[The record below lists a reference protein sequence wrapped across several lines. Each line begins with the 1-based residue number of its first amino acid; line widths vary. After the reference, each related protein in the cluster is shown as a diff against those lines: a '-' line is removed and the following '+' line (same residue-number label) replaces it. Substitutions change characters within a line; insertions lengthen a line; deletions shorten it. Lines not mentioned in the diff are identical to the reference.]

1 MSGGS
6 DRSSFRA
13 IRDEIARRISNRTWA
28 PGTLIPGEEALAAE
42 FGAAR
47 ATVNR
52 ALQELARAGLIERK
66 RKAGT
71 RVAPNPVREAR
82 FVIPIVGDQIK
93 QSGAEYEYRLLDR
106 AIETSS
112 EDVAERLSIAPGT
125 EVLHLKCLHLADG
138 KPYQFENRYIN
149 LLTLPHARE
158 QDFSVRGPNEWLVN
172 DAPFSRA
179 EFTFLA
185 AAASEEEA
193 RLLNL
198 PLSSPVFVGERR
210 TWLRDNVI
218 TFVRMVHP
226 PTHRMTTVI

>member
-1 MSGGS
+1 MSAT

-13 IRDEIARRISNRTWA
+13 IRDEIARRISNKTWE

-52 ALQELARAGLIERK
+52 ALQELARSGLIERK
-66 RKAGT
+66 RKVGT

-93 QSGAEYEYRLLDR
+93 QSGADYEYRLLDR
-106 AIETSS
+106 AIEKASM
-112 EDVAERLSIAPGT
+112 DIAQRLQIDPGT

-138 KPYQFENRYIN
+138 KPYQFEDRYIN
-149 LLTLPHARE
+149 LVTLPHARE
-158 QDFSVRGPNEWLVN
+158 QDFTARGPNEWLVN

-185 AAASEEEA
+185 ATAAEEEE
-193 RLLNL
+193 RLLGL
-198 PLSSPVFVGERR
+198 APSSPVFVGERR
-210 TWLRDNVI
+210 TWLRDQVI

-226 PTHRMTTVI
+226 PSHRITTVI

>member
-1 MSGGS
+1 MSAT

-13 IRDEIARRISNRTWA
+13 IRDEIARRISNKTWE

-52 ALQELARAGLIERK
+52 ALQELARSGLIERK
-66 RKAGT
+66 RKVGT

-93 QSGAEYEYRLLDR
+93 QSGADYEYRLLDR
-106 AIETSS
+106 AIEKASM
-112 EDVAERLSIAPGT
+112 DIAQRLQVDPGT

-138 KPYQFENRYIN
+138 KPYQFEDRYIN
-149 LLTLPHARE
+149 LMTLPHARE
-158 QDFSVRGPNEWLVN
+158 QDFTARGPNEWLVN

-185 AAASEEEA
+185 ATAAEEEE
-193 RLLNL
+193 RLLGL
-198 PLSSPVFVGERR
+198 AASSPVFVGERR
-210 TWLRDNVI
+210 TWLRDQVI

-226 PTHRMTTVI
+226 PSHRITTVI

>member
-1 MSGGS
+1 MSAT

-13 IRDEIARRISNRTWA
+13 IRDEIARRISNKTWE

-52 ALQELARAGLIERK
+52 ALQELARSGLIERK
-66 RKAGT
+66 RKVGT

-93 QSGAEYEYRLLDR
+93 QSGADYEYRLLDR
-106 AIETSS
+106 AIEKASM
-112 EDVAERLSIAPGT
+112 DIAQRLQVDPGT

-138 KPYQFENRYIN
+138 KPYQFEDRYIN
-149 LLTLPHARE
+149 LVTLPHARE
-158 QDFSVRGPNEWLVN
+158 QDFTARGPNEWLVN

-185 AAASEEEA
+185 ATAAEEEE
-193 RLLNL
+193 RLLGL
-198 PLSSPVFVGERR
+198 APSSPVFVGERR
-210 TWLRDNVI
+210 TWLRDQVI

-226 PTHRMTTVI
+226 PSHRITTVI

>member
-1 MSGGS
+1 
-6 DRSSFRA
+6 
-13 IRDEIARRISNRTWA
+13 
-28 PGTLIPGEEALAAE
+28 
-42 FGAAR
+42 
-47 ATVNR
+47 
-52 ALQELARAGLIERK
+52 
-66 RKAGT
+66 
-71 RVAPNPVREAR
+71 
-82 FVIPIVGDQIK
+82 
-93 QSGAEYEYRLLDR
+93 
-106 AIETSS
+106 IETSS

-149 LLTLPHARE
+149 LLTLPHARD

-185 AAASEEEA
+185 AAASEEDA
-193 RLLNL
+193 RLLKH
-198 PLSSPVFVGERR
+198 PLSSSVFVGERR

-218 TFVRMVHP
+218 TCVRMVHP

>member
-149 LLTLPHARE
+149 LLTRPHARD

-218 TFVRMVHP
+218 TCVRMVHP

>member
-1 MSGGS
+1 MSAT

-13 IRDEIARRISNRTWA
+13 IRDEIARRISNKTWE

-52 ALQELARAGLIERK
+52 ALQELARSGLIERK
-66 RKAGT
+66 RKVGT

-93 QSGAEYEYRLLDR
+93 QSGADYEYRLLDR
-106 AIETSS
+106 AIEKASM
-112 EDVAERLSIAPGT
+112 DIAQRLQVDPGT

-138 KPYQFENRYIN
+138 KPYQFEDRYIN
-149 LLTLPHARE
+149 LMTLPHARE
-158 QDFSVRGPNEWLVN
+158 QDFTARGPNEWLVN

-185 AAASEEEA
+185 ATAAEEEE
-193 RLLNL
+193 RLLGL
-198 PLSSPVFVGERR
+198 APSSPVFVGERR
-210 TWLRDNVI
+210 TWLRDQVI

-226 PTHRMTTVI
+226 PSHRITTVI

>member
-1 MSGGS
+1 MSAT

-13 IRDEIARRISNRTWA
+13 IRDEIARRISNKTWE

-52 ALQELARAGLIERK
+52 ALQELARSGLIERK
-66 RKAGT
+66 RKVGT

-82 FVIPIVGDQIK
+82 FVIPIVRDQIE
-93 QSGAEYEYRLLDR
+93 QSGADYEYRLLDR
-106 AIETSS
+106 AIEKTPT
-112 EDVAERLSIAPGT
+112 DIAQRLQVKPGT

-138 KPYQFENRYIN
+138 KPYQFEDRYIN
-149 LLTLPHARE
+149 LMTLPHARE
-158 QDFSVRGPNEWLVN
+158 QDFTARGPNEWLVN

-185 AAASEEEA
+185 ATAAEEEE
-193 RLLNL
+193 RLLGL
-198 PLSSPVFVGERR
+198 APSSPVFVGERR
-210 TWLRDNVI
+210 TWLRDKVI

-226 PTHRMTTVI
+226 PSHRITTVI